1 MDYQNVIPQFRQQKI
16 LVIGELMLD
25 VYLYGTS
32 NRICREAPV
41 PVVNVQSREDVPGA
55 AANAAVNLAALGA
68 QVRYLSIT
76 GQDRD
81 SQTVIRLLS
90 HAGVHTSGVVCDP
103 TRQTITKRRVLSD
116 GQLIVR
122 YDDGSTGTPSPY
134 FERQLIKK
142 LTAFYPEV
150 DAVLLSDYGYG
161 VITDRVI
168 AALQSLQQRQ
178 PKLLV
183 VDSKNLPRFHDL
195 HPTAVKPNYAEA
207 IQLLGL
213 AKADHGRRVD
223 QILAHGHDILDITGA
238 MVAAVTIDSEGAV
251 IFERGKSP
259 YRTYA
264 RPVPNSKAAGAGDTY
279 IGTLTLGLSSGL
291 SPLEAAEL
299 ATAAATVVVHKDGT
313 STCSAKELMDFFKPP
328 QKVIT
333 DRAELA
339 SRAQGY
345 REQGRK
351 IVFTN
356 GCFDILHRGH
366 ITYLTQAKA
375 LGDILVVAV
384 NSDEGVRRL
393 KGADRPINLLEDRMH
408 VLAALDCV
416 DHVVAFEEDTPVDLI
431 RLVKPDVYA
440 KGGDYTKA
448 TLPEAPF
455 VEALGGKVEILPYI
469 NERSTTAVIE
479 KIRALDKAG

>member
-1 MDYQNVIPQFRQQKI
+1 MDYQSVIPQFRQRKI

-90 HAGVHTSGVVCDP
+90 QAGVNTSGVVCDP

-116 GQLIVR
+116 GQLLVR
-122 YDDGSTGTPSPY
+122 YDDGSTSTPSPY

-142 LTAFYPEV
+142 LTQFYPEV
-150 DAVLLSDYGYG
+150 DVVLLSDYGYG
-161 VITDRVI
+161 VITDNVI
-168 AALQSLQQRQ
+168 SAIKTLQQRQ

-183 VDSKNLPRFHDL
+183 VDSKNLPRFRDL
-195 HPTAVKPNYAEA
+195 RPVAVKPNYGEA

-213 AKADHGRRVD
+213 EKVDNGARVD
-223 QILAHGHDILDITGA
+223 QIRARGRDILDITGA
-238 MVAAVTIDSEGAV
+238 TVAAVTIDSEGAV
-251 IFERGKSP
+251 IFERGKAP

-264 RPVPNSKAAGAGDTY
+264 RPAPNSKAAGAGDTY
-279 IGTLTLGLSSGL
+279 ISTLTLGLTLGL

-299 ATAAATVVVHKDGT
+299 AMAAAMVVVHKDGT
-313 STCSAKELMDFFKPP
+313 STCSAKELMDFFEPP
-328 QKVIT
+328 QKIIA
-333 DRAELA
+333 DRKELA
-339 SRAQGY
+339 SRAQSY
-345 REQGRK
+345 HEQGRK
-351 IVFTN
+351 VVFTN

-366 ITYLTQAKA
+366 ITLLTQAKA
-375 LGDILVVAV
+375 LGDILMVAV
-384 NSDEGVRRL
+384 NSDDGVRCL
-393 KGADRPINLLEDRMH
+393 KGEDRPINSLEDRMH
-408 VLAALDCV
+408 VLAALDSV
-416 DHVVAFEEDTPVDLI
+416 DHVVAFDENTPVELI
-431 RLVKPDVYA
+431 KLVRPDVYV

-448 TLPEAPF
+448 ALPEAPV
-455 VEALGGKVEILPYI
+455 VEALGGTVEILPYI
-469 NERSTTAVIE
+469 NERSTSAVIE